1 MKYLNIKFILV
12 GAVALFFTAC
22 SGGIPK
28 CGDKEVQNVLTDII
42 LENYFGRLS
51 EIDRKKLKFTYSSFM
66 SDLTDEKSKTQ
77 FCKAQVKVNGVVNS
91 KPYKWDSWIN
101 YSARYTDDRMVYVEL
116 ELNN

>member
-1 MKYLNIKFILV
+1 
-12 GAVALFFTAC
+12 
-22 SGGIPK
+22 
-28 CGDKEVQNVLTDII
+28 
-42 LENYFGRLS
+42 
-51 EIDRKKLKFTYSSFM
+51 M